1 MPSRLQWTSEENFTL
16 DGVAYASLARNAEA
30 GRLSIFKGR
39 PAIEQYEALVESTR
53 PRAIMELGIYGGGST
68 ALLAQLAAPAKL
80 VAVEIHTARV
90 AALDAFITHQGL
102 EQVVSA
108 YYGVNQAD
116 TARLAEIV
124 DHELGA
130 TPLDLVIDDA
140 SHLIDETRASFN
152 ALFPRLRPGGTY
164 VIEDWSWPHRSYVFP
179 NPSYQGVPPVSAFA
193 LELALVAARDDEVI
207 VDVTLQRGLAI
218 VHRGPAALSPAGFDA
233 ASYLDAV
240 GAEMVNAL
248 ATTRTL
254 S

>member
-1 MPSRLQWTSEENFTL
+1 MPSRLQWMSDENFPL

-39 PAIEQYEALVESTR
+39 PAIEQYEALVDATK
-53 PRAIMELGIYGGGST
+53 PRTIMELGIYGGGST
-68 ALLAQLAAPAKL
+68 ALLAQLAEPAKL
-80 VAVEIHTARV
+80 VAVEIHQTRV
-90 AALDAFITHQGL
+90 AALDAFIDRLDLGT
-102 EQVVSA
+102 VVAA

-124 DHELGA
+124 EHEFGS

-152 ALFPRLRPGGTY
+152 SLFPRLRPGGTY

-179 NPSYQGVPPVSAFA
+179 DPSYRGVPPVSAFA
-193 LELALVAARDDEVI
+193 LELALVAARDDTVI

-218 VHRGPAALSPAGFDA
+218 VHRGPAALDPGGFDA
-233 ASYLDAV
+233 AGYLDAV
-240 GAEMVNAL
+240 GIEMVNAL
-248 ATTRTL
+248 LSTRTP